1 MNLSLEKIKFG
12 VIGTNSITDWFLS
25 GALLHPNFELTAVY
39 SRTRERGEVFAQKYG
54 VTAVFTELVP
64 MADVIDAVY
73 IASPNACHY
82 EQTLFFLERGIHV
95 LCEKPLASNA
105 GQARKMVE
113 TAKKNGV
120 LLMEAMISTL
130 NPNFLALRENLA
142 KAGKI
147 RKYFSSYCQYS
158 SRYDKYKQ
166 GIVENAFKPELS
178 NGALMDIGIYTIYPM
193 VVLFGMP
200 DWIQATG
207 TLLES
212 GVDGSGTVIFRY
224 KGGLEATVMYSKISS
239 SFLGTEVQGEEGT
252 FALEKINIPRTLT
265 FLTRDGKKEDLSA
278 KHCGNDYYY
287 EVKDFIELI
296 QAGKLEHA
304 VNSHANALAVM
315 DILDKVRSQIGLVYP
330 ADNF

>member
-1 MNLSLEKIKFG
+1 MDISSKKIKFG
-12 VIGTNSITDWFLS
+12 VVGTGSITDWFLF
-25 GALLHPNFELTAVY
+25 GAFLHPSFELTAVY
-39 SRTRERGEVFAQKYG
+39 SRTRERGEAFANKYG
-54 VTAVFTELVP
+54 VSAVFTELAPLAEV
-64 MADVIDAVY
+64 VDAVY
-73 IASPNACHY
+73 IASPNACHC

-95 LCEKPLASNA
+95 LCEKPFASNA
-105 GQARKMVE
+105 AQARRMVAAAE
-113 TAKKNGV
+113 KNKV

-130 NPNFLALRENLA
+130 NPNFLALREHLG

-147 RKYFSSYCQYS
+147 RKYFSAYCQYS

-166 GIVENAFKPELS
+166 GVIENAFKPELS
-178 NGALMDIGIYTIYPM
+178 NGALVDIGIYTIYPM

-200 DWIQATG
+200 DSIQATG

-224 KGGLEATVMYSKISS
+224 EGGLEATVMYSKISS

-252 FALEKINIPRTLT
+252 LAMEKINIPRTLA

-278 KHCGNDYYY
+278 KHCGNDYFY

-296 QAGKLEHA
+296 WKGGREHP
-304 VNSHANALAVM
+304 VNSHKNTLAVM
-315 DILDKVRSQIGLVYP
+315 EILDSVRSQIGLTYP
-330 ADNF
+330 ADKL